1 MDRPIDSPLAGR
13 HNNLAAARLR
23 TRGDRRIDRRLA
35 VCIAAAHGAVV
46 DNRKLTIGKRRQFD
60 RSEDAGQ
67 RFHPAGSAKTGRFQ
81 HAAARNART
90 PSRINC
96 MEAAHRRGRMAQKP
110 ANPYSGLAI
119 WLQSSRCRCNNGRK
133 IAANCGHSSRLFVD
147 AAIVAR
153 AFPMKR
159 VREIALAFPR
169 GAHQEVFIE
178 GVLRYARDQECDWSY
193 ITAPESLS
201 LSVLDLVGWP
211 GDGILAAINTAQEA
225 TCAASLS
232 IPLVNISS
240 ALLRS
245 PVPRSIVDNHSI
257 GSLAADHLVG
267 KGFQAY
273 AFYGLSDVQ
282 YSKDRQAGFEERITA
297 AGYRCV
303 EFLSKPTFGLGG
315 NQWLLQYRV
324 LAEWLATLPTPCG
337 LFAVSDYRARQA
349 IDACRQVGLQVPE
362 QIAVIGV
369 DNEQIICDH
378 SSPTLTS
385 VARNDQLEGYRAA
398 AMLDRL
404 LNGKRVSLEEAPIPP
419 LQVVERESTATF
431 AVSDARLR
439 QALSFLHQHIEKPIT
454 IDQITEHAGVSRR
467 WLEYAF
473 RDVLGET
480 PYQYLRRQRLAMARR
495 LLAEDPTAK
504 VYSIAQQTGFSSA
517 KQLAIAFQQDFGMS
531 PREYR
536 KSTQA

>member
-1 MDRPIDSPLAGR
+1 
-13 HNNLAAARLR
+13 
-23 TRGDRRIDRRLA
+23 
-35 VCIAAAHGAVV
+35 
-46 DNRKLTIGKRRQFD
+46 
-60 RSEDAGQ
+60 
-67 RFHPAGSAKTGRFQ
+67 
-81 HAAARNART
+81 
-90 PSRINC
+90 
-96 MEAAHRRGRMAQKP
+96 
-110 ANPYSGLAI
+110 
-119 WLQSSRCRCNNGRK
+119 
-133 IAANCGHSSRLFVD
+133 
-147 AAIVAR
+147 
-153 AFPMKR
+153 MKR

-178 GVLRYARDQECDWSY
+178 GVLRYARDQGCDWSY

-245 PVPRSIVDNHSI
+245 PVPRSIVDNHAI

-282 YSKDRQAGFEERITA
+282 YSRDRQTGFEERLSA
-297 AGYRCV
+297 AGYRSV
-303 EFLSKPTFGLGG
+303 EYLSKPTFGLGG
-315 NQWLLQYRV
+315 NQWLQQYRV

-362 QIAVIGV
+362 QVAVLGV

-404 LNGKRVSLEEAPIPP
+404 LNGKRVSLEESPIPP

-431 AVSDARLR
+431 AVSDVRLR
-439 QALSFLHQHIEKPIT
+439 QALSYLHQHIEKPIT

-495 LLAEDPTAK
+495 LLAEDPSTK

-517 KQLAIAFQQDFGMS
+517 KQLAIAFQQDYGMS

-536 KSTQA
+536 KSTQS